1 VPADLVEKI
10 NRYGG
15 EIRPTFGVPVE
26 SIQQGIRHGVR
37 KVNVDT
43 DGRLA
48 ITAALREA
56 INANPAEFDPRAFFK
71 PAREAQK
78 QVCIDRMNSFG
89 AAGHAGDYTVLS
101 LDEMKVRY
109 AGSPVSA

>member
-1 VPADLVEKI
+1 
-10 NRYGG
+10 
-15 EIRPTFGVPVE
+15 
-26 SIQQGIRHGVR
+26 VR

-56 INANPAEFDPRAFFK
+56 LNAGPSEFDPRAFFK

-78 QVCIDRMNSFG
+78 QVVVDRLTSFG
-89 AAGHAGDYTVLS
+89 AAGHAGDYTVLT
-101 LDEMKVRY
+101 LEEMKERY
-109 AGSPVSA
+109 ARSPVSA

>member
-1 VPADLVEKI
+1 VE
-10 NRYGG
+10 
-15 EIRPTFGVPVE
+15 E
-26 SIQQGIRHGVR
+26 IQQGIRHGVR

-56 INANPAEFDPRAFFK
+56 INSGPSEFDPRAFFK

-78 QVCIDRMNSFG
+78 QVCFERLTQFG
-89 AAGHAGDYTVLS
+89 AAGHAGDYKVLS
-101 LDEMKVRY
+101 LDEMAKRY
-109 AGSPVSA
+109 EASPVGA